1 MSKKKITRNFQSLTW
16 ENRSIEEYDLLRH
29 FIEINNCFPNNTL
42 YMGNDIHGYISY
54 DLLDE
59 IIKEKGGEVIFKSTL
74 QNHGIRKIYYLLNN
88 TFILVESIYFKS
100 VSSFANIEMEDTG
113 KIPVSS
119 QVTLLYPNEDVPEEL
134 VDMLN
139 DSLLIMKSYPTVGI
153 ISRDNNGFYLN
164 EIIIDAEICQD
175 LDLHYGEGF
184 TLFHEKLM
192 KRLTEKNKGI
202 SLFHGIH
209 GSGKSYY
216 INKLIYDLKE
226 QSNKKIILVP
236 TNMVAYLLEP
246 EFNSFLMDM
255 LNESNYELESTG
267 DEILESN
274 LDLVNGMIFILED
287 AEPVLMR
294 REDGISPQS
303 TSNILNLTDGLLNN
317 IFKIQIIA
325 TYNTDDN
332 NIDPAIKRDKRLIAK
347 REFKELSLSDAKKLA
362 SSIGIPESEI
372 NKSMTV
378 AQIYSLLEK
387 DDDEI
392 LIDDKRKKNKSG
404 GKAGLKLD

>member
-1 MSKKKITRNFQSLTW
+1 
-16 ENRSIEEYDLLRH
+16 
-29 FIEINNCFPNNTL
+29 
-42 YMGNDIHGYISY
+42 
-54 DLLDE
+54 
-59 IIKEKGGEVIFKSTL
+59 
-74 QNHGIRKIYYLLNN
+74 
-88 TFILVESIYFKS
+88 
-100 VSSFANIEMEDTG
+100 
-113 KIPVSS
+113 
-119 QVTLLYPNEDVPEEL
+119 
-134 VDMLN
+134 
-139 DSLLIMKSYPTVGI
+139 
-153 ISRDNNGFYLN
+153 
-164 EIIIDAEICQD
+164 
-175 LDLHYGEGF
+175 
-184 TLFHEKLM
+184 
-192 KRLTEKNKGI
+192 
-202 SLFHGIH
+202 
-209 GSGKSYY
+209 
-216 INKLIYDLKE
+216 
-226 QSNKKIILVP
+226 
-236 TNMVAYLLEP
+236 
-246 EFNSFLMDM
+246 M